1 MRLVW
6 DCGTTEMVTVKNN
19 GFKIANVDTIQL
31 GHYET
36 NKCGMPQDEKT
47 HNKTEILQ
55 AMGGTKQ

>member
-1 MRLVW
+1 
-6 DCGTTEMVTVKNN
+6 MVTVKNN
-19 GFKIANVDTIQL
+19 GYKIANVDTIQL